1 MSARRPWLY
10 PLVPAYAT
18 AIAAKNM
25 LRRAGLA
32 RGQRLAWPVLSVGS
46 LSAGGAG
53 KTPVVI
59 ALASLLRARGWHVD
73 ILSRGYG
80 RTSRGVARVEA
91 AADNAA
97 DIYGDEPVLLA
108 ERTGAPVWVSTSRY
122 DAGHAAEAAET
133 LEPGEERA
141 LHLLDDGFQHRRL
154 ARAIDIALVTAAD
167 LDDALLPAGNRREFL
182 SALGRADFV
191 LLRED
196 EQPRI
201 EQRVRTLLKPGVLVW
216 TLRRS
221 LHFAAPLFVFGAGLR
236 PIAFCAIA
244 RPEGFEAML
253 KDAGCG
259 IADTIFFPDHHR
271 YTMADVDRIVELAR
285 SLHATGLVT
294 TEKDAVKLSPAM
306 RDRLGRVGALIVAE
320 LRVEFVYPERLM
332 RELEARLATPKPVEA
347 AR

>member
-91 AADNAA
+91 AADNAV

-122 DAGHAAEAAET
+122 DAAQR
-133 LEPGEERA
+133 GEK
-141 LHLLDDGFQHRRL
+141 
-154 ARAIDIALVTAAD
+154 
-167 LDDALLPAGNRREFL
+167 LPAVAGGKQSIVEVRR
-182 SALGRADFV
+182 G
-191 LLRED
+191 D
-196 EQPRI
+196 ER
-201 EQRVRTLLKPGVLVW
+201 
-216 TLRRS
+216 
-221 LHFAAPLFVFGAGLR
+221 
-236 PIAFCAIA
+236 
-244 RPEGFEAML
+244 
-253 KDAGCG
+253 
-259 IADTIFFPDHHR
+259 
-271 YTMADVDRIVELAR
+271 DVDGAR
-285 SLHATGLVT
+285 CTCSTTASSIAASRAPSTSRSSPRRTSTMLCFPPATAGSF
-294 TEKDAVKLSPAM
+294 SP
-306 RDRLGRVGALIVAE
+306 RW
-320 LRVEFVYPERLM
+320 
-332 RELEARLATPKPVEA
+332 A
-347 AR
+347 ARTSCSCARTSSRASSNAFAPC